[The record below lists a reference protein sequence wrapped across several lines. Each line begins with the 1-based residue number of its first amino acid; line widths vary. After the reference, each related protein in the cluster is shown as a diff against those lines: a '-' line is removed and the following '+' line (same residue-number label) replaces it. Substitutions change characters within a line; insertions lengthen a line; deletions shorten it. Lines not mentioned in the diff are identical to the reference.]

1 MIKQFNI
8 KQKKTIIA
16 FTVNHKLI
24 LVEMTLVV
32 ALFQMVV
39 TKKLSESNFHVA
51 DKLIS
56 FFPTPPHCN
65 RQNCLF
71 IIAKTAK

>member
-8 KQKKTIIA
+8 KQKKTITT

-24 LVEMTLVV
+24 LLEMTLVV

-39 TKKLSESNFHVA
+39 SKKLSESNFNVA
-51 DKLIS
+51 DKLVS
-56 FFPTPPHCN
+56 FLFSPHGN
-65 RQNCLF
+65 RQNRLF
-71 IIAKTAK
+71 VIAKTAK